1 MSSVIATKVALHN
14 CQTPKDI
21 AKKWPPIPW
30 LQYCSTA
37 LGNATASGRPLQCIQ
52 GPIKCYYYPIHMNAI
67 GDTCKLLH
75 HSTPWKNPELDGV
88 EYSVHRSIS
97 LKGNQMM
104 CHPEKLLI
112 SSKPLFL
119 FHPQVHLPYYFPNLP
134 FPYLFLVSHTP
145 YMVFGT
151 WYPTLGAWSSP
162 LGTWS
167 LTLGAWYFFS
177 QSWYLVSH
185 TWYLVIG
192 FPNLVLGTW
201 SPKLVLGLQHLVY
214 GAWSPTTW

>member
-1 MSSVIATKVALHN
+1 
-14 CQTPKDI
+14 
-21 AKKWPPIPW
+21 
-30 LQYCSTA
+30 
-37 LGNATASGRPLQCIQ
+37 
-52 GPIKCYYYPIHMNAI
+52 MNAI

-104 CHPEKLLI
+104 CHPEKLLT

-151 WYPTLGAWSSP
+151 WYPTLG
-162 LGTWS
+162 TWC
-167 LTLGAWYFFS
+167 LVFPT
-177 QSWYLVSH
+177 WYLVSH
-185 TWYLVIG
+185 TWCLVLFLPELVLGIPHLVLSAWFPKLSTWYLVSQ
-192 FPNLVLGTW
+192 VGTW
-201 SPKLVLGLQHLVY
+201 SPTLGIWCLVSHYLVTCLHIVLLGASSAYL
-214 GAWSPTTW
+214 PI